1 MRAISLLTEY
11 LNMHTIN
18 SLLIIRI
25 SCIFDL
31 SNKLSDVYYYS
42 NQIRCMIVVYRKDV
56 YLSYSIIIMYILLAL
71 IVSTAVIYFIVA
83 SQEYSDL
90 LEFLQVGIQGETQE
104 KQVEMTLFIGAGI
117 VYLGL
122 FVWILKTK
130 LKSKIPYV
138 VVAAISAILIA
149 TYAAS
154 RTIGVPLVGVEYYIG
169 KLDMVSKV
177 LQVVM
182 IGISVHLIFT
192 VRKTTI
198 KEETIR

>member
-1 MRAISLLTEY
+1 MLVIS
-11 LNMHTIN
+11 NV
-18 SLLIIRI
+18 SI
-25 SCIFDL
+25 S
-31 SNKLSDVYYYS
+31 SSS
-42 NQIRCMIVVYRKDV
+42 
-56 YLSYSIIIMYILLAL
+56 IIMYILLAL

-90 LEFLQVGIQGETQE
+90 LEFLEVGIQGETQE
-104 KQVEMTLFIGAGI
+104 KQVEMTLFIGSGI

-130 LKSKIPYV
+130 LRSKIPYI
-138 VVAAISAILIA
+138 VVAAVSVILIV

-169 KLDMVSKV
+169 KLDMANKALEVI
-177 LQVVM
+177 M
-182 IGISVHLIFT
+182 IGISVYLIFA
-192 VRKTTI
+192 VRKAMI

>member
-1 MRAISLLTEY
+1 M
-11 LNMHTIN
+11 
-18 SLLIIRI
+18 
-25 SCIFDL
+25 
-31 SNKLSDVYYYS
+31 SN
-42 NQIRCMIVVYRKDV
+42 
-56 YLSYSIIIMYILLAL
+56 YSIIIMYILLAL
-71 IVSTAVIYFIVA
+71 IVSTAVIYFVVA

-90 LEFLQVGIQGETQE
+90 VDFLQVGIQGETQE

-130 LKSKIPYV
+130 IRSKIPYI
-138 VVAAISAILIA
+138 VVAAVSVILIA

-154 RTIGVPLVGVEYYIG
+154 RTIGVPIVGVEYYIG

-177 LQVVM
+177 LQVIM
-182 IGISVHLIFT
+182 IGISVYLISAA
-192 VRKTTI
+192 RKTMI

>member
-1 MRAISLLTEY
+1 MLFIS
-11 LNMHTIN
+11 NV
-18 SLLIIRI
+18 SI
-25 SCIFDL
+25 S
-31 SNKLSDVYYYS
+31 SSS
-42 NQIRCMIVVYRKDV
+42 
-56 YLSYSIIIMYILLAL
+56 IIMYILLAL

-90 LEFLQVGIQGETQE
+90 LEFLEVGIQGETQE
-104 KQVEMTLFIGAGI
+104 KQVEMTLFIGSGI

-130 LKSKIPYV
+130 LRSKIPYIV
-138 VVAAISAILIA
+138 VGAVSVILIV

-169 KLDMVSKV
+169 KRDMANKV
-177 LQVVM
+177 LEVIM
-182 IGISVHLIFT
+182 IGISVYLIFA
-192 VRKTTI
+192 VRKAMI